1 MFYYEEGEKEVNF
14 SEEIARGAKT
24 TKKKRKGGT
33 NAIAVRQ
40 ILPIRPKLG
49 HFLTYEVVVSL
60 GLMSSVVIVEGE
72 REVFEREGGAMEDGE
87 TKRDPFPYLGDN
99 PVSCWPG
106 G

>member
-1 MFYYEEGEKEVNF
+1 M
-14 SEEIARGAKT
+14 ARQKLL
-24 TKKKRKGGT
+24 
-33 NAIAVRQ
+33 IH
-40 ILPIRPKLG
+40 PKLC
-49 HFLTYEVVVSL
+49 HLLPYEVVVSL

-72 REVFEREGGAMEDGE
+72 REVFEREGGAMEGGE